1 MKSDIIYKIGTA
13 EFRKRYIDPA
23 IKSGKVSYD
32 YKLRWGTQAF
42 REKCMEI
49 VLGEDNE
56 EPTEP
61 TTPID
66 ASKISYSLREDTS
79 LTLIPELSVIE
90 DQGVLYTFEV
100 DTEVPIIRSQ
110 GEQVLPSYAEL
121 IYITLEKGFFRS
133 DVDKKVML
141 QVSWSLSAPYLKKN
155 NEESKIIYQFT
166 PNSDFDDE
174 SPMSG
179 NLEYIDTDLKEKFI
193 EANAESLIVTP
204 IWWYNKDYDIE
215 VPEGVET
222 TKVTGHIRFVVMID
236 TASA

>member
-49 VLGEDNE
+49 VLGEGSE
-56 EPTEP
+56 ES

-110 GEQVLPSYAEL
+110 GEQVLSSYAEL
-121 IYITLEKGFFRS
+121 IYITLKKGFFRS

-141 QVSWSLSAPYLKKN
+141 QVSWSLSTPYLKKN
-155 NEESKIIYQFT
+155 NEESRIIYQFT

-174 SPMSG
+174 SPMSES
-179 NLEYIDTDLKEKFI
+179 LEYIDTDLKEKFI
-193 EANAESLIVTP
+193 EANAESLIITP

-222 TKVTGHIRFVVMID
+222 TKVTGNIRFVIMID
-236 TASA
+236 AASA

>member
-49 VLGEDNE
+49 VLGEGSE
-56 EPTEP
+56 ES

-79 LTLIPELSVIE
+79 WTLIPELSVIE

-110 GEQVLPSYAEL
+110 GEQVLSSYAEL
-121 IYITLEKGFFRS
+121 IYITLKKGFFRS

-141 QVSWSLSAPYLKKN
+141 QVSWSLSTPYLKKN
-155 NEESKIIYQFT
+155 NEESRIIYQFT

-174 SPMSG
+174 SPMSES
-179 NLEYIDTDLKEKFI
+179 LEYIDTDLKEKFI
-193 EANAESLIVTP
+193 EANAESLIITP

-222 TKVTGHIRFVVMID
+222 TKVTGNIRFVIMID
-236 TASA
+236 AASA

>member
-49 VLGEDNE
+49 VLGEGSE
-56 EPTEP
+56 ES

-121 IYITLEKGFFRS
+121 IYITLKKGFFRS

-141 QVSWSLSAPYLKKN
+141 QVSWSLSTPYLKKD
-155 NEESKIIYQFT
+155 NEESRIIYQFT

-174 SPMSG
+174 SPMSES
-179 NLEYIDTDLKEKFI
+179 LEYIDTDLKEKFI
-193 EANAESLIVTP
+193 EANAESLIITP

-222 TKVTGHIRFVVMID
+222 TKVTGNIRFVIMID
-236 TASA
+236 ATSA

>member
-1 MKSDIIYKIGTA
+1 MRSDIIYKIGTA

-32 YKLRWGTQAF
+32 YKLRWETQAF

-49 VLGEDNE
+49 VLGEGSE
-56 EPTEP
+56 ES

-121 IYITLEKGFFRS
+121 IYITLKKGFFRS

-141 QVSWSLSAPYLKKN
+141 QVSWSLSTPYLKKD
-155 NEESKIIYQFT
+155 NEESRIIYQFT

-174 SPMSG
+174 SPMSES
-179 NLEYIDTDLKEKFI
+179 LEYIDTDLKEKFI
-193 EANAESLIVTP
+193 EANAESLIITP

-222 TKVTGHIRFVVMID
+222 TKVTGNIRFVIMID
-236 TASA
+236 AASA